1 MKETK
6 YEIKPLFDE
15 KLRSYSI
22 AEFDNVKQALLKELG
37 NAPID
42 LVVNDD
48 DDLKV
53 VRSYRTT
60 IRKQKKA
67 ITDTRLAINRLLLD
81 KFNTQLKDL
90 ETTID
95 EVDTKLKE
103 KVDTYNAEK
112 KAREEAQVKVVEPK
126 TFSIVVVSLNEEDL
140 EKVIAFAEKL
150 KCQVIKQ

>member
-1 MKETK
+1 MK

-22 AEFDNVKQALLKELG
+22 ADFNNVKQALVNELKD
-37 NAPID
+37 APIE
-42 LVVNDD
+42 LIVNDD
-48 DDLKV
+48 EDLKF
-53 VRSYRTT
+53 VRQYRTT
-60 IRKQKKA
+60 IRKQKKT

-90 ETTID
+90 ETIIN
-95 EVDTKLKE
+95 EVDLKLQE

-126 TFSIVVVSLNEEDL
+126 TFSIVVVSLNKEDL
-140 EKVIAFAEKL
+140 DKVIAFANEL

>member
-1 MKETK
+1 MKC
-6 YEIKPLFDE
+6 EIKPLFDE

-22 AEFDNVKQALLKELG
+22 ADFNNVKQALVNELKD
-37 NAPID
+37 APIE
-42 LVVNDD
+42 LIVNDD
-48 DDLKV
+48 EDLKF
-53 VRSYRTT
+53 VRQYRTT
-60 IRKQKKA
+60 IRKQKKT

-90 ETTID
+90 ETIIN
-95 EVDTKLKE
+95 EVDLKLQE

-126 TFSIVVVSLNEEDL
+126 TFSIVVVSLNKEDL
-140 EKVIAFAEKL
+140 DKVIAFANEL

>member
-1 MKETK
+1 MN

-22 AEFDNVKQALLKELG
+22 ADFNNVKQALVNELKD
-37 NAPID
+37 APIE
-42 LVVNDD
+42 LIVNDD
-48 DDLKV
+48 EDLKF
-53 VRSYRTT
+53 VRQYRTT
-60 IRKQKKA
+60 IRKQKKT

-90 ETTID
+90 ETIIN
-95 EVDTKLKE
+95 EVDLKLQE

-126 TFSIVVVSLNEEDL
+126 TFSIVVVSLNKEDL
-140 EKVIAFAEKL
+140 DKVIAFANEL

>member
-1 MKETK
+1 MK

-22 AEFDNVKQALLKELG
+22 ADFNNVKQALVNELKD
-37 NAPID
+37 APIE
-42 LVVNDD
+42 LIVNDD
-48 DDLKV
+48 EDLKF
-53 VRSYRTT
+53 VRQYRTT
-60 IRKQKKA
+60 IRKQKKT

-90 ETTID
+90 ETIIN
-95 EVDTKLKE
+95 EVDLKLKE

-112 KAREEAQVKVVEPK
+112 KAREEAQVKVVDPK
-126 TFSIVVVSLNEEDL
+126 TFSIVVVSLNKEDL
-140 EKVIAFAEKL
+140 DKVIAFANEL

>member
-1 MKETK
+1 MK

-22 AEFDNVKQALLKELG
+22 ADFNNVKQALVNELKD
-37 NAPID
+37 APIE
-42 LVVNDD
+42 LIVNDD
-48 DDLKV
+48 EDLKF
-53 VRSYRTT
+53 VRQYRTT
-60 IRKQKKA
+60 IRKQKKT

-90 ETTID
+90 ETIIN
-95 EVDTKLKE
+95 EVDLKLQE

-126 TFSIVVVSLNEEDL
+126 TFSSVVVSLNKEDL
-140 EKVIAFAEKL
+140 DKVIAFANEL